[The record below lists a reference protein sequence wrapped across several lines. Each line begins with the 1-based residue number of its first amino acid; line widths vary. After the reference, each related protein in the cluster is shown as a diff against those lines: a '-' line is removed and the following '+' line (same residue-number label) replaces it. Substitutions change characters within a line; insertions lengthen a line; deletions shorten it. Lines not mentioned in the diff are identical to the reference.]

1 MYHSGRPGLGSV
13 RPTLAG
19 LMAGL
24 IIIDN
29 ASKEVQ
35 AAEPARAPQRIDGYD
50 ADPIQCCSAEVLPQ
64 EPAWRQEQRNKH
76 RSAFRRR

>member
-1 MYHSGRPGLGSV
+1 MYHYGRPGLGSV
-13 RPTLAG
+13 RSGLTS

-24 IIIDN
+24 IIIENVDE
-29 ASKEVQ
+29 AMK
-35 AAEPARAPQRIDGYD
+35 AAEPARAPQRIEGYD
-50 ADPIQCCSAEVLPQ
+50 ADPIKCCSAEVLPQ